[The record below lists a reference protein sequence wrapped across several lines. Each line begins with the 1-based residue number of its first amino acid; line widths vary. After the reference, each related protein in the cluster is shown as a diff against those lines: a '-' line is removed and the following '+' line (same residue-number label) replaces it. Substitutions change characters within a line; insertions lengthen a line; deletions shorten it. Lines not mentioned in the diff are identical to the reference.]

1 MFSIKDSM
9 RRMISLTLATVLSA
23 TVFVGCSD
31 QGSSG
36 ISGTSN
42 TSDTSGTSES
52 SDTSGT
58 SESSNASNS
67 TTTSVTTATTEALT
81 PGIEDSVSIAGNT
94 LFHWVEEPTG
104 STLAANTSD
113 FLENAEQDVGET
125 GNDYSLPVFSKDS
138 MKYVHAGNLALPLTD
153 NGEFANEKD
162 EMLVRYVHE
171 PDTATGG
178 KIYIYRDGNTHV
190 SQLDLT
196 DGQKIIDRTDKFWQV
211 LSDAEVPT
219 DHASYVIENAV
230 SDAVVIPDN
239 AQVWYNGIST
249 DVRANGQM
257 IPLHVLTDDFVNIL
271 DYAPTDNGYAFNLYT
286 GIGTVKV
293 NAAKGDNWLFSYTL
307 PEGCQ
312 LEQADIV
319 MPAADMIEENSILYV
334 SADVLTKV
342 FNYFIFTF
350 SSLDMGDGSTDD
362 IAVIITDNQD
372 ILRSDKAARE
382 EVNRKAQEE
391 QAALEELI
399 ATPEQEEQAA
409 KDKEDRQELADDTDA
424 YTTDGI
430 PLTTEGGLTEPAKPT
445 KNYKLPDGAQLEFT
459 GDASTAET
467 TTLPDGCY
475 WTPSAGYPN
484 AFTDPAGNKWCN
496 RDPESIPFAEQ
507 NRDNGYYDAAGDYHP
522 SQYEIDTMAALEAA
536 SQERYANGPSGDG
549 TSKMTE
555 QDKEELDDLLASL
568 LS

>member
-1 MFSIKDSM
+1 MFSIKDGI
-9 RRMISLTLATVLSA
+9 RRTISLTLAAALAT
-23 TVFVGCSD
+23 TVFVGCSK
-31 QGSSG
+31 QE
-36 ISGTSN
+36 
-42 TSDTSGTSES
+42 TSDTSVTSS
-52 SDTSGT
+52 S
-58 SESSNASNS
+58 
-67 TTTSVTTATTEALT
+67 TTSVTTISNGELT
-81 PGIEDSVSIAGNT
+81 PGIVDSISIAGNT

-104 STLAANTSD
+104 ASLAVGTSD

-125 GNDYSLPVFSKDS
+125 ENDYRLPIFSKDS
-138 MKYVHAGNLALPLTD
+138 VKYVHAGNLALSLTD
-153 NGEFANEKD
+153 NGDFANEQD

-171 PDTATGG
+171 PNTATGG

-190 SQLDLT
+190 SQLDLA
-196 DGQKIIDRTDKFWQV
+196 DGRKIIDRTDKFWQV

-219 DHASYVIENAV
+219 DHASYVIENAAT
-230 SDAVVIPDN
+230 DTVVIPDN

-249 DVRANGQM
+249 DIRANGHM

-271 DYAPTDNGYAFNLYT
+271 DYAQTDSGYAFNLYT

-293 NAAKGDNWLFSYTL
+293 NAAKSDNWLFSYAL

-312 LEQADIV
+312 LEQADIT
-319 MPAADMIEENSILYV
+319 MPAADMIEEDGVLYV

-350 SSLDMGDGSTDD
+350 SSLDMGDGNTDD
-362 IAVIITDNQD
+362 IVVIITDNQD
-372 ILRSDKAARE
+372 ILRSDKAARD
-382 EVNRKAQEE
+382 EVNRKAQEQ

-409 KDKEDRQELADDTDA
+409 KDKQDRQEMADDTEA

-445 KNYKLPDGAQLEFT
+445 ENYRLPDGAQLEFT

-496 RDPESIPFAEQ
+496 RDPDTIPFAKQ
-507 NRDNGYYDAAGDYHP
+507 GRDNGYYDATGDYHF
-522 SQYEIDTMAALEAA
+522 SQYEIDRAAALKAA
-536 SQERYANGPSGDG
+536 EHERHTNGPSGDG
-549 TSKMTE
+549 TSNMTQQE
-555 QDKEELDDLLASL
+555 ADELADLFGFGN
-568 LS
+568 

>member
-1 MFSIKDSM
+1 MFSIKDNM

-42 TSDTSGTSES
+42 TSDTSES
-52 SDTSGT
+52 SEP
-58 SESSNASNS
+58 SESSNTSNS
-67 TTTSVTTATTEALT
+67 TTSVTTSVTDELT
-81 PGIEDSVSIAGNT
+81 PGIEDSTGIAGNT

-138 MKYVHAGNLALPLTD
+138 VKYVHAGNLALPLTD

-249 DVRANGQM
+249 DIRANGQM

-271 DYAPTDNGYAFNLYT
+271 DYAQTDTGYAFTLYT
-286 GIGTVKV
+286 GIGTVKI

-319 MPAADMIEENSILYV
+319 MPAADMIEEDDVLYV

-372 ILRSDKAARE
+372 ILRSDKAARD

-409 KDKEDRQELADDTDA
+409 KDKEDRQEMADDTDA

-445 KNYKLPDGAQLEFT
+445 KNYKLPDGAQLEFS
-459 GDASTAET
+459 GDASTAER

-496 RDPESIPFAEQ
+496 RDPDSIPFAEQ
-507 NRDNGYYDAAGDYHP
+507 NRDNGYYDATGDYHP
-522 SQYEIDTMAALEAA
+522 SQYEINRAADIKAA
-536 SQERYANGPSGDG
+536 DHDINVNGPTGDG
-549 TSKMTE
+549 TSNMTQQE
-555 QDKEELDDLLASL
+555 ADELADLFGFGKESN
-568 LS
+568 

>member
-1 MFSIKDSM
+1 MFSIKDGI
-9 RRMISLTLATVLSA
+9 RRTISLTLAAALTT
-23 TVFVGCSD
+23 TVFVGCSK
-31 QGSSG
+31 QE
-36 ISGTSN
+36 
-42 TSDTSGTSES
+42 TSDTS
-52 SDTSGT
+52 DTS
-58 SESSNASNS
+58 SS
-67 TTTSVTTATTEALT
+67 TTSVTTTTTAISNGELT
-81 PGIEDSVSIAGNT
+81 PGIEDSISIAGNT

-104 STLAANTSD
+104 ASLAANTSD
-113 FLENAEQDVGET
+113 FLENAEQDIGET
-125 GNDYSLPVFSKDS
+125 GNDYSLPIFSKDS
-138 MKYVHAGNLALPLTD
+138 VKYVHAGNLALPLTD
-153 NGEFANEKD
+153 NGDFANEQD

-190 SQLDLT
+190 SQLGLV
-196 DGQKIIDRTDKFWQV
+196 DGEKIIERTDKFWQV

-219 DHASYVIENAV
+219 DHASYVIENSI

-249 DVRANGQM
+249 DVRANGQLV
-257 IPLHVLTDDFVNIL
+257 PLNVLTDDFVNIL
-271 DYAPTDNGYAFNLYT
+271 NYTKTDSGYEFTLYT
-286 GIGTVKV
+286 GIGAVKV
-293 NAAKGDNWLFSYTL
+293 NAAKGDNWVFSYTL

-312 LEQADIV
+312 LEQADIT
-319 MPAADMIEENSILYV
+319 MPTADMVEEDSMLYV

-350 SSLDMGDGSTDD
+350 SSLDMGDGNTDD

-372 ILRSDKAARE
+372 ILRSDKAARDE
-382 EVNRKAQEE
+382 ANRKAQEQ
-391 QAALEELI
+391 QAALDELI

-409 KDKEDRQELADDTDA
+409 KDKQDRQEMADDTEA

-445 KNYKLPDGAQLEFT
+445 ENYKLPDGAQLEFT

-496 RDPESIPFAEQ
+496 RDPDSIPFAKQ
-507 NRDNGYYDAAGDYHP
+507 GRDNGYYDATGDYHF
-522 SQYEIDTMAALEAA
+522 SQYEIDRAAAIKAA
-536 SQERYANGPSGDG
+536 EHDINVNGPSYDG
-549 TSKMTE
+549 TNNNTLA
-555 QDKEELDDLLASL
+555 DATPEEIADLEALFGF
-568 LS
+568 